1 MTELHIAYTILTL
14 ILVAA
19 LYTAHRTNEHL
30 RRRVDSLE
38 AALQHMVDVDLK
50 TLRWRVRNLEHDID
64 EQEAV

>member
-1 MTELHIAYTILTL
+1 MTAQLAYTILVL

-19 LYTAHRTNEHL
+19 LYTAHRTNEAL

-50 TLRWRVRNLEHDID
+50 TLRWRVRNLERDID
-64 EQEAV
+64 EREAV